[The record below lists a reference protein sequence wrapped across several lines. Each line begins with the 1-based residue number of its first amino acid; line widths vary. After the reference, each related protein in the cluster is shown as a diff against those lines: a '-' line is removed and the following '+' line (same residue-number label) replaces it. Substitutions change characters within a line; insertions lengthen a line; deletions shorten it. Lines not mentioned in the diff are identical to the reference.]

1 MCTLVLVKK
10 IVSNFA
16 VLTIQEV
23 TFFVSF
29 FKIVAAFSFSPLISS
44 GKRWQICFIYSDI
57 CIDKKKL
64 AYNWRGVKNQ
74 SNKER

>member
-1 MCTLVLVKK
+1 MFIVSVGWGQHHVYVSSCKK

-16 VLTIQEV
+16 MLTVQEV

-29 FKIVAAFSFSPLISS
+29 FEIVAAFSFSPLISS

-57 CIDKKKL
+57 CIYKKIK
-64 AYNWRGVKNQ
+64 VKN
-74 SNKER
+74 